1 MKDLSRKRLLRTLML
16 VTLVLTSQSTWSKSS
31 LTDVMMKD
39 KKPISLG
46 QRITSMASLMR
57 DNYPE
62 KIYIQ
67 TDRPIYNLYDT
78 IWYKVWVMQ
87 AGTLLPTEKSQLVY
101 VDLINEANRVTQTAQ
116 YTLKGGSANG
126 QFVLTKAIQDKG
138 IYRIRAY
145 TRWQKNFGDSTCFE
159 KIIPIW
165 GDKDKEQENK
175 RFVSI
180 TNAANRELFITQGQ
194 FQKRKQK
201 AEEEKLLKAQ
211 KRAKRELE
219 LDVQFLPEGGKLIAG
234 VANKVAF
241 KALFPDG
248 RSVAVEGTI
257 VDQEGKDVVSFA
269 SEHKGMGSFLL
280 VPDIGKHYSARLF
293 NDQLIPLPPVE
304 KEGVTLMIVSKPT
317 SDTLVVAINA
327 SLDVVSNQSQF
338 TLLAESRGLP
348 TKEAFNIRMNK
359 SRVLLPIPK
368 ENLKSGINRLTL
380 FTADGQPLCERLVY
394 IDRKDELKFDVKA
407 NWEVKSDT
415 VQRMT
420 LKIRPQLS
428 GDPVA
433 GSFAVSITNRNRVP
447 VDSIQ
452 KTFRSEMLLSSDLK
466 GFIETPGYYFNNP
479 YDSICKQL
487 DLLLIT
493 HGWRGYGWDDVT
505 RKNFTH
511 RPDTAFSVSGSIVN
525 LLLKPIAGRRVS
537 LFVQGGKTIAKDTRT
552 DKNGCFAF
560 TNLDIRETSMARIN
574 IEKTKNK
581 RNLGLGLKLDTICE
595 KPSFRIVPLED
606 YLYESEEIDTLM
618 FGYKDKKEENNV
630 YLDSLRKQKGIHL
643 LGEVTVT
650 EKKKIKNSYNRSGS
664 GVADIV
670 IDSVQIGRYDAYA
683 NVIDILK
690 AEIPGFKKDY
700 SSPKEEGGVSEF
712 KAFDNYNI
720 DGRPVFFQID
730 AEIINKYNSI
740 TSASNDAVVSDF
752 VGRSNSLQKRQH
764 DTLNKVFDHILNPRT
779 ETDIVR
785 VSVDSAPQSGIG
797 LMNAEDW
804 EYGKMARLENIL
816 KTIPGKEV
824 RGIEVLTTREN
835 LSNYNDQQES
845 SVLDNNSRPIASVI
859 IITTKSGRGPWDR
872 TGQST
877 CFLQLAGGSIPKN
890 FYVPKY
896 YPKDPI
902 DQINYDG
909 KHVYYWNPALLTN
922 GEQDVEVSF
931 PVGAYMKGNL
941 QLEIEGTDLN
951 GHIGTQ
957 RQEINLNPKER

>member
-16 VTLVLTSQSTWSKSS
+16 VTLVLTSQSTWSNALPESIE
-31 LTDVMMKD
+31 T
-39 KKPISLG
+39 KKKQITLG

-101 VDLINEANRVTQTAQ
+101 VDLINETNRVTQTAQ

-138 IYRIRAY
+138 LYRIRAY
-145 TRWQKNFGDSTCFE
+145 TRWQKNFGDSACFE

-201 AEEEKLLKAQ
+201 AEEEKLIQAQ
-211 KRAKRELE
+211 KRANRNFE

-234 VANKVAF
+234 VPNKVAF

-280 VPDIGKHYSARLF
+280 VPDTGKHYSVRLF
-293 NDQLIPLPPVE
+293 NDQLIPLPVVE
-304 KEGVTLMIVSKPT
+304 KEGVGLMVVSKPT

-420 LKIRPQLS
+420 LKIRPQLN

-487 DLLLIT
+487 DLLLLT

-505 RKNFTH
+505 RKSFIH
-511 RPDTAFSVSGSIVN
+511 RPDTSFTISGTVTN
-525 LLLKPIAGRRVS
+525 LLRKPIAGRRVS
-537 LFVQGGKTIAKDTRT
+537 LFVQGGKTIAEDVRT
-552 DKNGCFAF
+552 DKNGRFAF
-560 TNLDIRETSMARIN
+560 ENLDIRETSMVRIN
-574 IEKTKNK
+574 LEKEKKK
-581 RNLGLGLKLDTICE
+581 RNLGFGIELDTLSK
-595 KPSFRIVPLED
+595 KPFFPIVSIED
-606 YLYESEEIDTLM
+606 YLFESEEIDSLM
-618 FGYKDKKEENNV
+618 FSYKEKKNEDNS

-643 LGEVTVT
+643 IGEVTVT
-650 EKKKIKNSYNRSGS
+650 EQKKIPNSYNKNGG

-683 NVIDILK
+683 NVIEILK
-690 AEIPGFKKDY
+690 AEVPGFKKDN
-700 SSPKEEGGVSEF
+700 SSPRDEYGRLVF
-712 KAFDNYNI
+712 RQYDYYNI
-720 DGRPVFFQID
+720 DGKPIYFWID
-730 AEIINKYNSI
+730 ADVLSTKLTFEPPSKDIIIPADEFEYSVSHRTDYI
-740 TSASNDAVVSDF
+740 LQGLAGND
-752 VGRSNSLQKRQH
+752 
-764 DTLNKVFDHILNPRT
+764 
-779 ETDIVR
+779 VR
-785 VSVDSAPQSGIG
+785 A
-797 LMNAEDW
+797 
-804 EYGKMARLENIL
+804 
-816 KTIPGKEV
+816 
-824 RGIEVLTTREN
+824 IEVLTTKEN
-835 LSNYNDQQES
+835 LTNYDIKAGLPPMFGERPKPIVIDCQN
-845 SVLDNNSRPIASVI
+845 RPIGAIV
-859 IITTKSGRGPWDR
+859 IITTKSGKGPR
-872 TGQST
+872 NMAAAKTY
-877 CFLQLAGGSIPKN
+877 FAELHGGSIPKN

-902 DQINYDG
+902 DQINYDQ
-909 KHVYYWNPALLTN
+909 KQIFYWNPTLLTN
-922 GEQDVEVSF
+922 GEKEIEVSF

-957 RQEINLNPKER
+957 RQEINLNPKDR

>member
-1 MKDLSRKRLLRTLML
+1 MKTLHFKC
-16 VTLVLTSQSTWSKSS
+16 TSS
-31 LTDVMMKD
+31 LLLITALFITSMNIWSHALPENTDTDNKQ
-39 KKPISLG
+39 ITLG
-46 QRITSMASLMR
+46 QRITGMASLMR
-57 DNYPE
+57 DHYPE

-101 VDLINEANRVTQTAQ
+101 VDLINEANRVTQSAQ

-138 IYRIRAY
+138 LYRIRAY
-145 TRWQKNFGDSTCFE
+145 TRWQKNFGDSACFE

-201 AEEEKLLKAQ
+201 AEEEKLLEAQ
-211 KRAKRELE
+211 KRANREFE
-219 LDVQFLPEGGKLIAG
+219 LDVQFLPEGGKQIAG
-234 VANKVAF
+234 VPNRVAY

-248 RSVAVEGTI
+248 RSVAVEGMI
-257 VDQEGKDVVSFA
+257 VDQNGNDIVSFA

-280 VPDIGKHYSARLF
+280 LPDTGKQYSARLF
-293 NDQLIPLPPVE
+293 NDQLIPLPAVE
-304 KEGVTLMIVSKPT
+304 KEGVTLMVVSKPT
-317 SDTLVVAINA
+317 TDTLVVAVNG
-327 SLDVVSNQSQF
+327 SSGVVANQSQF

-348 TKEAFNIRMNK
+348 TKEAYNITMNK
-359 SRVLLPIPK
+359 SRVLLRIPK

-380 FTADGQPLCERLVY
+380 FTAEGKPLCERLVY

-407 NWEVKSDT
+407 NWEIKSDT
-415 VQRMT
+415 DQMMT
-420 LKIRPQLS
+420 LKIRPQLEGKS
-428 GDPVA
+428 VA
-433 GSFAVSITNRNRVP
+433 GSFAVSVTNKNRVP

-487 DLLLIT
+487 DLVLLT

-505 RKNFTH
+505 RKSFTH
-511 RPDTAFSVSGSIVN
+511 LPDTSFTVSGTVVN
-525 LLLKPIAGRRVS
+525 LLLKPIEGRRVT
-537 LFVQGGKTIAKDTRT
+537 LFVQGGKTIAKETKT
-552 DKNGCFAF
+552 DKNGRFAF
-560 TNLDIRETSMARIN
+560 ENLDIRETSMARIN

-581 RNLGLGLKLDTICE
+581 RNLGLGIKLDSIYE
-595 KPSFRIVPLED
+595 KPKFPIVPLED
-606 YLYESEEIDTLM
+606 YLYESEEIDSLM
-618 FGYKDKKEENNV
+618 FGYEEKKEEDNS

-650 EKKKIKNSYNRSGS
+650 ERNKIAKSYNKNGG

-670 IDSVQIGRYDAYA
+670 VDSAQIGRYDAYA

-690 AEIPGFKKDY
+690 AEIPGFKKDN
-700 SSPKEEGGVSEF
+700 SSPSDEYGHLVF
-712 KAFDNYNI
+712 RQYDYYNI
-720 DGRPVFFQID
+720 DGKPIYFWID
-730 AEIINKYNSI
+730 AEVLSTKLTFEPPKNPIDTIIPADELEY
-740 TSASNDAVVSDF
+740 A
-752 VGRSNSLQKRQH
+752 
-764 DTLNKVFDHILNPRT
+764 ILNRT
-779 ETDIVR
+779 DYLLQGLAGNDVR
-785 VSVDSAPQSGIG
+785 A
-797 LMNAEDW
+797 
-804 EYGKMARLENIL
+804 
-816 KTIPGKEV
+816 
-824 RGIEVLTTREN
+824 IEVLTTKEN
-835 LSNYNDQQES
+835 LANYDRKSGLPPPPGQKPMPI
-845 SVLDNNSRPIASVI
+845 VLDYQNRPIGAIV
-859 IITTKSGRGPWDR
+859 IITTKSGKGPRDMASLK
-872 TGQST
+872 TYFT
-877 CFLQLAGGSIPKN
+877 ELHGSSISKS

-896 YPKDPI
+896 YPKDQI
-902 DQINYDG
+902 DQINYDA
-909 KHVYYWNPALLTN
+909 KHIYYWNPALLTN

-941 QLEIEGTDLN
+941 QLEIEGSDQRTYR
-951 GHIGTQ
+951 HIQTGYSYQIRKQMRIIIFALLPLLVGCTNVQ
-957 RQEINLNPKER
+957 NKGI

>member
-1 MKDLSRKRLLRTLML
+1 MKDLIGKKLLFTLML
-16 VTLVLTSQSTWSKSS
+16 ATLVLTS
-31 LTDVMMKD
+31 LTIRSNSMPKEILITDKD
-39 KKPISLG
+39 PVSLG
-46 QRITSMASLMR
+46 QRITGMATLMR

-87 AGTLLPTEKSQLVY
+87 AGTLLPTGKSQLVY
-101 VDLINEANRVTQTAQ
+101 IDLINETNRVTQTAQ
-116 YTLKGGSANG
+116 YTLSGGSANG

-145 TRWQKNFGDSTCFE
+145 TRWQKNFGDSACFE

-175 RFVSI
+175 KFVSI

-201 AEEEKLLKAQ
+201 AEEEKLIQAQ
-211 KRAKRELE
+211 KKVNREFD

-234 VANKVAF
+234 VANRVAY

-257 VDQEGKDVVSFA
+257 VDQDGNEVVSFA
-269 SEHKGMGSFLL
+269 SEHKGMGAFLL
-280 VPDIGKHYSARLF
+280 VPDTSKQYSARLF
-293 NDQLIPLPPVE
+293 NDQLIALPAVE
-304 KEGVTLMIVSKPT
+304 KEGVTLMVVSKPT
-317 SDTLVVAINA
+317 SDTLVVAVNA
-327 SLDVVSNQSQF
+327 SLGVVSNQSQF

-348 TKEAFNIRMNK
+348 TKEAFNIVMNK
-359 SRVLLPIPK
+359 SRVLLRIPK

-380 FTADGQPLCERLVY
+380 FSTDGQPLCERLVY
-394 IDRKDELKFDVKA
+394 IDRKDELEFDVKA

-415 VQRMT
+415 AQRMT
-420 LKIRPQLS
+420 LKIRPQLNGES
-428 GDPVA
+428 VA
-433 GSFAVSITNRNRVP
+433 GSFAVSITNKNRVP
-447 VDSIQ
+447 IDSIQ

-479 YDSICKQL
+479 YDSICKEL
-487 DLLLIT
+487 DLLMLT

-505 RKNFTH
+505 RKSFTH
-511 RPDTAFSVSGSIVN
+511 LPDTAFTVSGKIVN
-525 LLLKPIAGRRVS
+525 LLLKPIEGRRVS
-537 LFVQGGKTIAKDTRT
+537 LFVQGGKTIAKDIKT
-552 DKNGCFAF
+552 DKNGRFAF
-560 TNLDIRETSMARIN
+560 ENLDIRETSMARIN

-581 RNLGLGLKLDTICE
+581 RNLGLGLKLDTIYE
-595 KPSFRIVPLED
+595 KPSFPIVSIED

-618 FGYKDKKEENNV
+618 FGYKEKKEENKA

-650 EKKKIKNSYNRSGS
+650 EKKKIKNSYNRNGS
-664 GVADIV
+664 GVGDIV
-670 IDSVQIGRYDAYA
+670 VDSVQIGRYDAYA

-690 AEIPGFKKDY
+690 AEIPGFRKDAT
-700 SSPKEEGGVSEF
+700 SSKDEEGKSVF
-712 KAFDNYNI
+712 HQYDYYNI
-720 DGRPVFFQID
+720 DGMPVYFLVD
-730 AEIINKYNSI
+730 AEILNP
-740 TSASNDAVVSDF
+740 D
-752 VGRSNSLQKRQH
+752 NSLV
-764 DTLNKVFDHILNPRT
+764 L
-779 ETDIVR
+779 
-785 VSVDSAPQSGIG
+785 APGSSEFVPEGSQPSPTTTG
-797 LMNAEDW
+797 LKIDMLASLKELSPEPKSEFTGEINTGENR
-804 EYGKMARLENIL
+804 EYGRLMRIENIL
-816 KTIPGKEV
+816 RNIAGKEV
-824 RGIEVLTTREN
+824 RGIEVMTTKEN
-835 LSNYNDQQES
+835 LANYDKRSHSYYDPVILTVFDNDY
-845 SVLDNNSRPIASVI
+845 RPISSVI
-859 IITTKSGRGPWDR
+859 IITTKSGRGPRDR
-872 TGQST
+872 IASST
-877 CFLQLAGGSIPKN
+877 YYTELLGGSIPKS

-909 KHVYYWNPALLTN
+909 KQVYYWNPSLLTN
-922 GEQDVEVSF
+922 GEREVEVTF

-957 RQEINLNPKER
+957 RQEINLNP

>member
-1 MKDLSRKRLLRTLML
+1 MKDLNHKKLLLSLML
-16 VTLVLTSQSTWSKSS
+16 AILVLTS
-31 LTDVMMKD
+31 LTIRSNSMPKEILITDKD
-39 KKPISLG
+39 PVSLG
-46 QRITSMASLMR
+46 QRITGMATLMR

-62 KIYIQ
+62 KIYVQ

-87 AGTLLPTEKSQLVY
+87 AGTLLPTGKSQLVY
-101 VDLINEANRVTQTAQ
+101 VDLISETNRVTQTAQ
-116 YTLKGGSANG
+116 YTLSGGSANG

-145 TRWQKNFGDSTCFE
+145 TRWQKNFGDSACFE

-175 RFVSI
+175 SFVSI

-201 AEEEKLLKAQ
+201 AEEEKLLEAQ
-211 KRAKRELE
+211 KKVNREFD

-234 VANKVAF
+234 VANRVAY

-248 RSVAVEGTI
+248 RSVAVEGTV
-257 VDQEGKDVVSFA
+257 VDQDGNEVTTFA

-280 VPDIGKHYSARLF
+280 VPDSGKQYSARLF
-293 NDQLIPLPPVE
+293 NDQLIALPAVE
-304 KEGVTLMIVSKPT
+304 KEGVTLMVISKPT

-327 SLDVVSNQSQF
+327 SLGVVSNQSQF

-348 TKEAFNIRMNK
+348 TKEAFNIQMNK
-359 SRVLLPIPK
+359 SRVLLRIPK

-380 FTADGQPLCERLVY
+380 FSTDGQPLCERLVY
-394 IDRKDELKFDVKA
+394 IDRKDELKFTVKA

-415 VQRMT
+415 AQRMT
-420 LKIRPQLS
+420 LKIRPQLN
-428 GDPVA
+428 GEYVA
-433 GSFAVSITNRNRVP
+433 GSFAVSITNKNRVP

-487 DLLLIT
+487 DLLMLT

-511 RPDTAFSVSGSIVN
+511 LPDTAFTVSGSIVN
-525 LLLKPIAGRRVS
+525 LLLKPIEGRRVS
-537 LFVQGGKTIAKDTRT
+537 LFVQGGKTIAKDTKT
-552 DKNGCFAF
+552 DKNGRFAF
-560 TNLDIRETSMARIN
+560 ENLDIRETSMARIN

-581 RNLGLGLKLDTICE
+581 RNLGLGIELDTIYG
-595 KPSFRIVPLED
+595 KPRFPIIPLED
-606 YLYESEEIDTLM
+606 YLYESEEIDSLM
-618 FGYKDKKEENNV
+618 FGYRDKKDEDNS

-643 LGEVTVT
+643 IGEVTVT
-650 EKKKIKNSYNRSGS
+650 ERKKIKNSYNRSGS

-683 NVIDILK
+683 NVIEILK
-690 AEIPGFKKDY
+690 AEIPGFKKDN
-700 SSPKEEGGVSEF
+700 SSPKEADGFVTF
-712 KAFDNYNI
+712 TAYDNYNI
-720 DGRPVFFQID
+720 NGRPIYFQID
-730 AEIINKYNSI
+730 AEIINTNNSI
-740 TSASNDAVVSDF
+740 TSASNYAIVSDF
-752 VGRSNSLQKRQH
+752 MGQSNNMRNRQK
-764 DTLNKVFDHILNPRT
+764 TGTPT
-779 ETDIVR
+779 A
-785 VSVDSAPQSGIG
+785 SVDNPKSVIG
-797 LMNAEDW
+797 MMNAEDL
-804 EYGKMARLENIL
+804 EYGKTNRIENIL
-816 KTIPGKEV
+816 MKIPGNEV
-824 RGIEVLTTREN
+824 RGIEVLTTRDN
-835 LSNYNDQQES
+835 LSNYNDQDS
-845 SVLDNNSRPIASVI
+845 NHLTSVLDSTNRPIASVI
-859 IITTKSGRGPWDR
+859 IITTKSGTGPRDR

-877 CFLQLAGGSIPKN
+877 YYTELLGGSIPKS

-896 YPKDPI
+896 YPEDPI

-909 KHVYYWNPALLTN
+909 KQVYYWNPALLTN
-922 GEQDVEVSF
+922 GEREVEVTF

-951 GHIGTQ
+951 GHIGTF
-957 RQEINLNPKER
+957 RQDIQIKQ

>member
-1 MKDLSRKRLLRTLML
+1 MKAPHYKKGYCLIVITALFI
-16 VTLVLTSQSTWSKSS
+16 TSLKVWSSASPESTETGNKQI
-31 LTDVMMKD
+31 T
-39 KKPISLG
+39 LG
-46 QRITSMASLMR
+46 QRITGMATLMR

-87 AGTLLPTEKSQLVY
+87 AGTLLPTGKSQLVY
-101 VDLINEANRVTQTAQ
+101 IDLINEANRVTQTAQ

-138 IYRIRAY
+138 LYRIRAY
-145 TRWQKNFGDSTCFE
+145 TRWQKNFGDSACFE

-175 RFVSI
+175 SFVSI
-180 TNAANRELFITQGQ
+180 TNAANRELFITQEQ

-201 AEEEKLLKAQ
+201 AEEEKLLEAQ
-211 KRAKRELE
+211 KKVNREFD

-234 VANKVAF
+234 VANRVAY

-257 VDQEGKDVVSFA
+257 VDQDGNEVVSFA

-280 VPDIGKHYSARLF
+280 VPDSGKQYSAHLF
-293 NDQLIPLPPVE
+293 NDQLIALPAVE
-304 KEGVTLMIVSKPT
+304 KEGVGLMVVSKPT
-317 SDTLVVAINA
+317 SDTLVVAVNA
-327 SLDVVSNQSQF
+327 SLGVVSNQSQF

-348 TKEAFNIRMNK
+348 TKEAYNIQMNK
-359 SRVLLPIPK
+359 SRVLLRIPK

-380 FTADGQPLCERLVY
+380 FSTDGQPLCERLVY

-407 NWEVKSDT
+407 NWEIKSDT
-415 VQRMT
+415 AQRMT

-428 GDPVA
+428 GQPVA
-433 GSFAVSITNRNRVP
+433 GSFAVSITNKNRVP

-487 DLLLIT
+487 DLLMLT
-493 HGWRGYGWDDVT
+493 HGWRGYGWNDVT
-505 RKNFTH
+505 RKSFTH
-511 RPDTAFSVSGSIVN
+511 LPDTAFTVSGSIVN
-525 LLLKPIAGRRVS
+525 LLLKPIEGRRVS
-537 LFVQGGKTIAKDTRT
+537 LFVQGGKTIAKDTKT
-552 DKNGCFAF
+552 DKNGRFAF
-560 TNLDIRETSMARIN
+560 ENLDIRETSMARIN

-581 RNLGLGLKLDTICE
+581 RNLGLGLKLDTIYE
-595 KPSFRIVPLED
+595 KPSFPIVSLED

-618 FGYKDKKEENNV
+618 FGYKEKKEENNA

-650 EKKKIKNSYNRSGS
+650 ERKIIKNSYNRSGN

-670 IDSVQIGRYDAYA
+670 IDSIQIGRYDAYA

-690 AEIPGFKKDY
+690 AEVPGFKKDNSY
-700 SSPKEEGGVSEF
+700 SKDEVGFSEYH
-712 KAFDNYNI
+712 AYNYFNI

-730 AEIINKYNSI
+730 AEIINSI
-740 TSASNDAVVSDF
+740 KSTTSASNYAKVAPVEEWVNNLHKRHSF
-752 VGRSNSLQKRQH
+752 GSSRSLNS
-764 DTLNKVFDHILNPRT
+764 RT
-779 ETDIVR
+779 EAAGSYVNDERSI
-785 VSVDSAPQSGIG
+785 IG
-797 LMNAEDW
+797 TMNAEDF
-804 EYGKMARLENIL
+804 EYGKTSRIENIL
-816 KTIPGKEV
+816 RTIPGNDV
-824 RGIEVLTTREN
+824 RGIEVLTTRDN

-845 SVLDNNSRPIASVI
+845 SVLDNESRPISSVI
-859 IITTKSGRGPWDR
+859 IITTKSGKGARDR

-877 CFLQLAGGSIPKN
+877 YFTELLGGSTPKS

-909 KHVYYWNPALLTN
+909 KQVYYWNPSLLTN
-922 GEQDVEVSF
+922 GEQEVEVSF
-931 PVGAYMKGNL
+931 PVGALMKGNL

-957 RQEINLNPKER
+957 RQEINQNPKDR

>member
-1 MKDLSRKRLLRTLML
+1 MKTSDCKRASTLIL
-16 VTLVLTSQSTWSKSS
+16 FIILFLTTINGRSKA
-31 LTDVMMKD
+31 LPDNIEKANNQIT
-39 KKPISLG
+39 LG
-46 QRITSMASLMR
+46 QRITGMATLMR

-87 AGTLLPTEKSQLVY
+87 AGTLFPTEKSQLVY
-101 VDLINEANRVTQTAQ
+101 VDLINEVNRVTQSAQ

-138 IYRIRAY
+138 LYRIRAY
-145 TRWQKNFGDSTCFE
+145 TRWQKNFGDSACFE

-201 AEEEKLLKAQ
+201 AEEEKLIQAQ
-211 KRAKRELE
+211 KKANGELE

-234 VANKVAF
+234 VPNRVAY

-257 VDQEGKDVVSFA
+257 VDQHGNDIVSFT

-280 VPDIGKHYSARLF
+280 LPDTGKQYAARLF
-293 NDQLIPLPPVE
+293 NDQLIPLPAVE
-304 KEGVTLMIVSKPT
+304 KEGVTLMVVSKPT
-317 SDTLVVAINA
+317 SDTLVVAVNGSPGVIA
-327 SLDVVSNQSQF
+327 NQTQF

-348 TKEAFNIRMNK
+348 TKEAYNIRMNK
-359 SRVLLPIPK
+359 SRVLLRIPK

-380 FTADGQPLCERLVY
+380 FTADGQPLSERLVY
-394 IDRKDELKFDVKA
+394 IDRKDELTFDVKA
-407 NWEVKSDT
+407 NWEIKSDT
-415 VQRMT
+415 DQMMT

-428 GDPVA
+428 GQSVA
-433 GSFAVSITNRNRVP
+433 GSFAVSVTNKNRVP

-487 DLLLIT
+487 DLLLLT
-493 HGWRGYGWDDVT
+493 HGWRGYNWDDVT
-505 RKNFTH
+505 RKSFTH
-511 RPDTAFSVSGSIVN
+511 LPDTAFSVSGTVVN
-525 LLLKPIAGRRVS
+525 LLLKPIEGRRIS
-537 LFVQGGKTIAKDTRT
+537 LFVQGGKTIAKNTKT
-552 DKNGCFAF
+552 DKNGRFAF
-560 TNLDIRETSMARIN
+560 ENLDIRETSFARIN
-574 IEKTKNK
+574 IEKTKSK
-581 RNLGLGLKLDTICE
+581 RNLGLGIKLDSIYE
-595 KPSFRIVPLED
+595 KPKFPIVPLED
-606 YLYESEEIDTLM
+606 YLYESEEIDSLM
-618 FGYKDKKEENNV
+618 FGYEEKKEEDNA

-643 LGEVTVT
+643 LKEVTVT
-650 EKKKIKNSYNRSGS
+650 ERKIIKNSYNRSGS

-690 AEIPGFKKDY
+690 AEIPGFKKDN
-700 SSPKEEGGVSEF
+700 SSPLEEGGVSEF
-712 KAFDNYNI
+712 KAYDNYNI
-720 DGRPVFFQID
+720 NGRPVFFQID
-730 AEIINKYNSI
+730 AEIINMVKST
-740 TSASNDAVVSDF
+740 TSASNDAAVAPVVEWMNNVHKRLSF
-752 VGRSNSLQKRQH
+752 GSSSPLNS
-764 DTLNKVFDHILNPRT
+764 RT
-779 ETDIVR
+779 EAVASYVNDERSI
-785 VSVDSAPQSGIG
+785 IG
-797 LMNAEDW
+797 TMNVEDF
-804 EYGKMARLENIL
+804 EYGKLTRLENIL

-835 LSNYNDQQES
+835 LSNYNDQKES
-845 SVLDNNSRPIASVI
+845 YSLDNDGRPIASVI
-859 IITTKSGRGPWDR
+859 IITTKSGRGARDR

-877 CFLQLAGGSIPKN
+877 YYTELLGGSIPKK
-890 FYVPKY
+890 FYVPRY

-909 KHVYYWNPALLTN
+909 KHVYYWNPSLLTN
-922 GEQDVEVSF
+922 GEREVEVSF

-957 RQEINLNPKER
+957 RQEINLNR